1 MFLMK
6 KLKQITEEILF
17 SGNNHGAQY
26 TACNALFDFFIEI
39 TNISHQIENAE
50 DEIETFLANGK
61 AICPKNA
68 ARCVLDF
75 ARTTQFLRG
84 IYVAILELKKR
95 FPNEKL
101 DILYA
106 GSGPFATLV
115 VPLMAVFQPSDFRVT
130 LIDIHERSIR
140 AVQKVFADLGFD
152 DFVADFVQTDANTYN
167 HNGKPHLI
175 ISETM
180 QTAMKNEPH
189 AALTLQLAPQLAE
202 NGIFI
207 PQKISVEACLANQAK
222 EFSFVGEEVEKE
234 RVYLGEIFALE
245 AEKVNF
251 PNHEFP
257 PVTVEVP
264 AVDTEKL
271 SFMYLTTV
279 QIFGECVLRERNSS
293 ITYPVI
299 VNELNDLKSGD
310 KIRFKYI
317 LGEKPHFEYEVFSND
332 EIL

>member
-1 MFLMK
+1 MSSNLPD
-6 KLKQITEEILF
+6 KLKKIAEEILF
-17 SGNNHGAQY
+17 SGDNYAAQY
-26 TACNALFDFFIEI
+26 AACNTLFDFFIEI
-39 TNISHQIENAE
+39 TNISHQTENKE
-50 DEIETFLANGK
+50 DETATFLANGK

-84 IYVAILELKKR
+84 VYAAILELKNR
-95 FPNEKL
+95 FPNERL

-106 GSGPFATLV
+106 GSGPFAALI
-115 VPLMAVFQPSDFRVT
+115 VPLMPLFQPSLFSVT

-140 AVQKVFADLGFD
+140 AVRKVFADLGFE
-152 DFVADFVQTDANTYN
+152 DFAADFLQTDANVYK
-167 HNGKPHLI
+167 HKGKPHLI
-175 ISETM
+175 ICETM

-189 AALTLQLAPQLAE
+189 AALTLHLAPQLAE

-222 EFSFVGEEVEKE
+222 EFSFDGEDLQQE
-234 RVYLGEIFALE
+234 RIYLGEIFALE
-245 AEKVNF
+245 AEKKYF
-251 PNHEFP
+251 L

-264 AVDTEKL
+264 PIDTEKL

-279 QIFGECVLRERNSS
+279 QIFDKFKLSESDSG

-299 VNELNDLKSGD
+299 VNELNDLKGGD
-310 KIRFKYI
+310 KIRFTYI
-317 LGEKPHFEYEVFSND
+317 LGEKPHLEYEVFSNR